1 MPGMLET
8 VLAFDF
14 GLRRIGVAIGQQ
26 VTRSATPLPAVANG
40 DSGPDWTGIERL
52 INEWRPARIIVGM
65 PSHADGSPA
74 DMGDRVNEFIDKLA
88 RFERPVETV
97 DERYTSLEAQELLRD
112 ARARGRP
119 GRIDKGMID
128 SVAAVL
134 IAERWLNGH

>member
-1 MPGMLET
+1 MLET

-26 VTRSATPLPAVANG
+26 VTRSATPLPVVANG
-40 DSGPDWTGIERL
+40 DSGPDWTVIERL